1 MSIDR
6 PRRIFRSSSRPAAAR
21 GLVKTMAVGLA
32 GAGLALAVVGVSG
45 DLLGRMSPEPRVIAA
60 AANQVAVIDG
70 DTLRLGGVVVR
81 LSDLLAPARGQTCAA
96 GPDCGGLATA
106 ALAALVRDRAVE
118 CRVSGHDGMGRPAGR
133 CQADGA
139 DLNTALVAT
148 GWAQADTAA
157 LAGAETE
164 ARTHKRGI
172 WQTN

>member
-1 MSIDR
+1 
-6 PRRIFRSSSRPAAAR
+6 
-21 GLVKTMAVGLA
+21 
-32 GAGLALAVVGVSG
+32 
-45 DLLGRMSPEPRVIAA
+45 
-60 AANQVAVIDG
+60 
-70 DTLRLGGVVVR
+70 
-81 LSDLLAPARGQTCAA
+81 
-96 GPDCGGLATA
+96 
-106 ALAALVRDRAVE
+106 
-118 CRVSGHDGMGRPAGR
+118 MGRPAGR